1 MPCSAS
7 EIINKARSFLG
18 TKEEPPGSNNVVFNT
33 DYYGHAVSGNNYAWC
48 AAFVW
53 DMFRMC
59 GASELYYDGKRT
71 AYCPALQKWGREN
84 NLSLSDVHA
93 VRPGDLVLYDW
104 NGNKTADHIGICVS
118 ATASTITTIEGNTDD
133 AVREVTRYY
142 SSVCAVIR
150 PKYTEPTIDVN
161 CATCPLRLALL
172 DIYNKIKEETE
183 K

>member
-7 EIINKARSFLG
+7 DIISKARSFLG
-18 TKEEPPGSNNVVFNT
+18 TKEDPPGSNNVVFNT

-59 GASELYYDGKRT
+59 GASELFYDGKHT
-71 AYCPALQKWGREN
+71 AYCPTIQTWGRNN

-93 VRPGDLVLYDW
+93 AKPGDLVLFDW
-104 NGNKTADHIGICVS
+104 TGNQTANHIGICVS
-118 ATASTITTIEGNTDD
+118 ATASTVTTIEGNTND
-133 AVREVTRYY
+133 AVKEMTRDY
-142 SSVCAVIR
+142 SQVCAVIR
-150 PKYTEPTIDVN
+150 PKYTAPAINDN

-172 DIYNKIKEETE
+172 ELYNKMKEESE